1 MNSLGILLVYS
12 RYINMMMKQIYQSC
26 NCFSLFLSFSS
37 ALALFHYIFR
47 RWLYSH
53 ASIAVAFSDLI
64 IMSMLI
70 AGTHAGS
77 LAGDLAETY
86 FVLLMTTRT

>member
-1 MNSLGILLVYS
+1 MQKLNV
-12 RYINMMMKQIYQSC
+12 
-26 NCFSLFLSFSS
+26 
-37 ALALFHYIFR
+37 FHLFR

-64 IMSMLI
+64 NEY
-70 AGTHAGS
+70 ANCRNTGS

-86 FVLLMTTRT
+86 CVLFMTKTESCVN